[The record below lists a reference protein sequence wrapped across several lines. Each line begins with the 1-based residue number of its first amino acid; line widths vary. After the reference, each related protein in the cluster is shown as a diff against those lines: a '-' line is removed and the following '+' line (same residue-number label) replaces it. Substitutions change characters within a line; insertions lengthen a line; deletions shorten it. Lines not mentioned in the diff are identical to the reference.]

1 LEIGTAGGA
10 DALFIGLLIAS
21 ILCATVEAETPLI
34 PKQAG
39 TALTAAAVAV
49 LIVKESR
56 DEYYATGHP
65 CACPDDVTR
74 NGRSC
79 GKMSA
84 YIRPGGAHPL
94 CSPADVT
101 AGMIEDYRKTKLK
114 GASQ

>member
-1 LEIGTAGGA
+1 VQMRV
-10 DALFIGLLIAS
+10 FMGLLIAS
-21 ILCATVEAETPLI
+21 ILCASAEAETPLA
-34 PKQAG
+34 QTG
-39 TALTAAAVAV
+39 RGALTAAAIAV
-49 LIVKESR
+49 LIVNESR

-84 YIRPGGAHPL
+84 YTRPGGAHPL

-101 AGMIEDYRKTKLK
+101 AGMIEDYRKSQLK